1 MGVAP
6 QVVPPY
12 RRRTVMAALLRGES
26 GAPARNTR
34 VMSPA
39 GTTSASRQTWMLLAT
54 VFLVMVGFGIVMP
67 ILPFLAR
74 RFGASS
80 LQMGLLITAWAVAQ
94 FVASPFWGLA
104 ADRIGRKPVLVVGLF
119 GYTLAF
125 LGMALA
131 QSYEMLLAARVV
143 GGLISASVLPSAQA
157 IAADLSTPEERSAV
171 MGRMGAGFGLGF
183 LVGPAA
189 GGILALVGPLVPFY
203 AAAAASALALPLV
216 VRLVGEP
223 PADARRAAASRLGA
237 GALAQALRSSE
248 LPLYLMALA
257 TTLGGSS
264 LFSMLGYYAIDR
276 AGGTPADVGVM
287 FTALGLGSVVAQGI
301 AVGPVTRRWGEV
313 RTIRAGFVA
322 GAAGF
327 VMVALAGSVAAITA
341 AVCMTSLAMAF
352 LRPSLAALNS
362 RTTRLGYGTSL
373 GMQTSFD
380 SLGRALGPLWAGT
393 LYGMVQAGPFLGA
406 AAVYLAAAIGAL
418 RIQDGSGRRPTVPR

>member
-1 MGVAP
+1 MISAS
-6 QVVPPY
+6 
-12 RRRTVMAALLRGES
+12 T
-26 GAPARNTR
+26 TR
-34 VMSPA
+34 
-39 GTTSASRQTWMLLAT
+39 ASRQTWLLLTT

-80 LQMGLLITAWAVAQ
+80 LQMGMLITAWAVAQ
-94 FVASPFWGLA
+94 FAASPFWGLA

-131 QSYEMLLAARVV
+131 RSYEMLLAARIV

-157 IAADLSTPEERSAV
+157 IAADLSAPEERSTV

-189 GGILALVGPLVPFY
+189 GGALALAGPMVPFY
-203 AAAAASALALPLV
+203 AAAAFSALALPLV
-216 VRLVGEP
+216 ARLVGEP
-223 PADARRAAASRLGA
+223 PVDARRAAAARFGA
-237 GALAQALRSSE
+237 GALVGALRSPE

-257 TTLGGSS
+257 TTWGGSS

-313 RTIRAGFVA
+313 RTIRTGFIA

-327 VMVALAGSVAAITA
+327 LMVALAGSVAAITA

-352 LRPSLAALNS
+352 LRPSLTAINS
-362 RTTRLGYGTSL
+362 RATRLGYGTSL

-393 LYGMVQAGPFLGA
+393 LYSMAQSGPFLGA
-406 AAVYLAAAIGAL
+406 ATVYFAAAIGAL
-418 RIQDGSGRRPTVPR
+418 RLQDGDLSPTVPR